1 MDTLASSRL
10 SRRQTLAGAAT
21 AAASALLASA
31 SRVAHAAEPATN
43 ASKLGYTKFPPVV
56 MPEAWVEPSAPV
68 GSVAYNEWLG
78 RMFNGVLFNTAD
90 AAGQRR
96 IASRIVH
103 NDYLQHNLLVAQ
115 GRQGILNFMP
125 VLFTAMPDARFI
137 LHDVFAT
144 PERVVTRW
152 TWTGTLTGEGFLG
165 VAPRG
170 QRLEMDGIDVWT
182 VRDGMLYE
190 HWDQFDWPRAFAQ
203 LGVQGLPAPFYSVAA
218 IPTSR

>member
-1 MDTLASSRL
+1 MNTTASPVL
-10 SRRQTLAGAAT
+10 SRRQALVGSAVAT
-21 AAASALLASA
+21 AAVIVSSAPLAVRAAPSA
-31 SRVAHAAEPATN
+31 APGG
-43 ASKLGYTKFPPVV
+43 KLGYTDFPPVV
-56 MPEAWVEPSAPV
+56 QPAAWEEPTASV

-103 NDYLQHNLLVAQ
+103 LEYLQHNLLVAQ
-115 GRQGILNFMP
+115 GRQGIVNFMP
-125 VLFTAMPDARFI
+125 VLFTAMPDARFV

-144 PERVVTRW
+144 TERVVTRW
-152 TWTGTLTGEGFLG
+152 TWTGTLTGEGFMG
-165 VAPRG
+165 IAPRG
-170 QRLEMDGIDVWT
+170 QRLEMDGIDIWT

>member
-1 MDTLASSRL
+1 MNTFASSLL
-10 SRRQTLAGAAT
+10 SRRQALASSAT
-21 AAASALLASA
+21 AVASAILAIA
-31 SRVAHAAEPATN
+31 PPAARAAERAMPA
-43 ASKLGYTKFPPVV
+43 SPLGYTAFPPVLK
-56 MPEAWVEPSAPV
+56 PAAWEEPSAPV
-68 GSVAYNEWLG
+68 GSAAYNEWLG

-103 NDYLQHNLLVAQ
+103 TDYLQHNLLVAQ
-115 GRQGILNFMP
+115 GRKGILDFMP
-125 VLFTAMPDARFI
+125 VLFKAMPDARFV

-144 PERVVTRW
+144 SERVVTRW

-165 VAPRG
+165 IAPRG
-170 QRLEMDGIDVWT
+170 QRLEMDGIDIWT